1 MTADPNRPEK
11 LLSVRTEIEATAIVT
26 ALAEYDVEAFAAGGY
41 TAGFRAEAPGYVTVL
56 VKHADLD
63 RAKQAVAEIRRQQG
77 DFDWSKV
84 DVTETAEAQ
93 PPADEDRCDDPDW
106 RPVTRRLWWTVEL
119 LGTVLCFVIWLF
131 TRELTPL
138 LLYAVLV
145 IALMAIVAAVFGM
158 CRRLRQHPDP
168 GVGSEVHPRRLSDAF
183 SSAILFGMVVQIV
196 FLLLTALLL
205 DGGVM
210 FRMCLT
216 TAVGYWIGVGII
228 AVRRG
233 ASPTK
238 LDLLFTRYGMVGLM
252 VVAPFLA
259 KLVYIIIGES
269 DLSGLERL
277 FGRR

>member
-26 ALAEYDVEAFAAGGY
+26 ALAEYDIEAFAAGGY
-41 TAGFRAEAPGYVTVL
+41 TAGFRAEAPGFVTVL

-63 RAKQAVAEIRRQQG
+63 RAKQAVAEIRQQQG

-84 DVTETAEAQ
+84 DLTERAEAQ
-93 PPADEDRCDDPDW
+93 PSADEDLCDD
-106 RPVTRRLWWTVEL
+106 
-119 LGTVLCFVIWLF
+119 
-131 TRELTPL
+131 
-138 LLYAVLV
+138 
-145 IALMAIVAAVFGM
+145 
-158 CRRLRQHPDP
+158 DP
-168 GVGSEVHPRRLSDAF
+168 SVSSDVYPRRLSDAL

-210 FRMCLT
+210 FRMCLM
-216 TAVGYWIGVGII
+216 TAVGYWIGVGVI

-238 LDLLFTRYGMVGLM
+238 LDLLFARYGMVGLM
-252 VVAPFLA
+252 VVTPFLA

-277 FGRR
+277 LRHR

>member
-1 MTADPNRPEK
+1 MTADPNRPER

-26 ALAEYDVEAFAAGGY
+26 ALVEYDIEAFAAGGY

-93 PPADEDRCDDPDW
+93 PPADEDRCHDDPS
-106 RPVTRRLWWTVEL
+106 
-119 LGTVLCFVIWLF
+119 
-131 TRELTPL
+131 
-138 LLYAVLV
+138 
-145 IALMAIVAAVFGM
+145 
-158 CRRLRQHPDP
+158 
-168 GVGSEVHPRRLSDAF
+168 VGSDVYPRRLSDAF

-210 FRMCLT
+210 FWMCLT

-228 AVRRG
+228 AVRRR